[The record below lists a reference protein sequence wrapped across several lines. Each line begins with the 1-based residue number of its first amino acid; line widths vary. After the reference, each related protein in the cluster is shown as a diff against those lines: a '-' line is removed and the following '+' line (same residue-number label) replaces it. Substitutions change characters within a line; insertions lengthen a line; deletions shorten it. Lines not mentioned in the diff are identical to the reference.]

1 MTAQEQQALGF
12 LLALTVLGTG
22 VRVVRA
28 RADRVNPP
36 ASDSAA
42 LVRQLDAVDA
52 AVAERGSRKKSR
64 LSRGGAGREPAAAA
78 TEHLRPSADL
88 LDITAVPQRRDDP
101 GESVAPRRKGS
112 DARAPARRIDL
123 DVADQRELES
133 LPLVGP
139 SLAMRILENR
149 EACGPFGSL
158 DALTRVR
165 GIGSRT
171 VERLS
176 EYVTFS
182 GRARDAA
189 SVPRNCR

>member
-28 RADRVNPP
+28 RADRVVTP

-42 LVRQLDAVDA
+42 LARQIDAVES
-52 AVAERGSRKKSR
+52 AVDERGTRKKNR
-64 LSRGGAGREPAAAA
+64 QSRGGAGRGSGASTA
-78 TEHLRPSADL
+78 EHLREPDAR
-88 LDITAVPQRRDDP
+88 LDITAIPQLRPDP
-101 GESVAPRRKGS
+101 GDGVARRRPGS
-112 DARAPARRIDL
+112 DASAPARRIDL

-139 SLAMRILENR
+139 SLAMRIIEHR
-149 EACGPFGSL
+149 EICGPFGSL
-158 DALTRVR
+158 AALERVR
-165 GIGSRT
+165 GIGART
-171 VERLS
+171 VKRLS

-182 GRARDAA
+182 GRRRDAA
-189 SVPRNCR
+189 TVPSHCQ

>member
-28 RADRVNPP
+28 RADRVVTP

-42 LVRQLDAVDA
+42 LARQIDAVDS
-52 AVAERGSRKKSR
+52 AVGERGTRKKSR
-64 LSRGGAGREPAAAA
+64 LSRGGAGRGSGESAA
-78 TEHLRPSADL
+78 EHLRAPAGT
-88 LDITAVPQRRDDP
+88 LDITAVPQLRPEP
-101 GESVAPRRKGS
+101 GDGVGRHRQGS

-139 SLAMRILENR
+139 GLAMRIIEHR
-149 EACGPFGSL
+149 ETCGPFGSL
-158 DALTRVR
+158 GALERVR
-165 GIGSRT
+165 GIGART
-171 VERLS
+171 VKRLS

-182 GRARDAA
+182 GRQRDAA
-189 SVPRNCR
+189 TVPSHCQ